1 MVRFKIL
8 HKNGKARVG
17 QLKTAH
23 GVIETPNFIPVGTQA
38 SVKAISPKDLKELGA
53 QIVLTNTYHLMLRP
67 GADLIEKL
75 GGLHK
80 FMSWDK
86 PIMTDSGGFQ
96 VFSLGIGLESGEGKV
111 LKSIPNLDPSM
122 YFHSASSKIRLA
134 KVTEEGVT
142 FQSHLDGS
150 KHFLGPQESIRIQHQ
165 LGADLIVAFDDHES
179 ITMTKKEIEKSLEL
193 TKEWGLRS
201 LAEYQRLCHSEA
213 KPKNIIRSFAGA
225 QDDREQ
231 LLYGV
236 VHGALFKDLR
246 VLSAKFT
253 DKHFNAIAIGGIY
266 GTKFDLYQLIS
277 WVLDKVSDEKVR
289 HLLGIGEVEDLFNG
303 VERGVDL
310 FDCVAPMRRARF
322 GSIYISPKNGG
333 SVSNSFVF
341 NLRMGKYK
349 DDKKQLDPGCQCYS
363 CQNFSRAYLRHLYMA
378 EEILYHQLA
387 TYHNVYFIINLM
399 KNIREVIK
407 AGKFDFLRND
417 WLKN

>member
-1 MVRFKIL
+1 MNKFKIL
-8 HKNGKARVG
+8 QKDGDARVG
-17 QLKTAH
+17 QLITSH

-38 SVKAISPKDLKELGA
+38 SVKALSSKDLKEIGA
-53 QIVLTNTYHLMLRP
+53 QIVLANTYHLMLRP

-96 VFSLGIGLESGEGKV
+96 VFSLGVGLASGEGKV
-111 LKSIPNLDPSM
+111 LKSIPNLDPSI
-122 YFHSASSKIRLA
+122 HSWSASSKIRLA
-134 KVTEEGVT
+134 KVTDEGVT
-142 FQSHLDGS
+142 FYSHLDGS
-150 KHFLGPQESIRIQHQ
+150 KHFLGPKESIKIQHQ
-165 LGADLIVAFDDHES
+165 LGVDLIVAFDDHES
-179 ITMTKKEIEKSLEL
+179 IKMSKDQVEKSLDL
-193 TKEWGLRS
+193 TEKWGLQSLGELKKLRS
-201 LAEYQRLCHSEA
+201 
-213 KPKNIIRSFAGA
+213 
-225 QDDREQ
+225 DQ
-231 LLYGV
+231 LMYGV

-246 VLSAKFT
+246 VQSAKFT
-253 DKHFNAIAIGGIY
+253 DKHFVAIAIGGIY
-266 GTKFDLYQLIS
+266 GRKQDLYQIVS

-322 GSIYISPKNGG
+322 GSIYLSPKNGG
-333 SVSNSFVF
+333 NANNSFVF
-341 NLRMGKYK
+341 NLRLGKYK
-349 DDKKQLDPGCQCYS
+349 DDKKPLNPGCLCYT

-399 KNIREVIK
+399 KNIRESIK
-407 AGKFDFLRND
+407 TNSFKK
-417 WLKN
+417 LKKLWSID